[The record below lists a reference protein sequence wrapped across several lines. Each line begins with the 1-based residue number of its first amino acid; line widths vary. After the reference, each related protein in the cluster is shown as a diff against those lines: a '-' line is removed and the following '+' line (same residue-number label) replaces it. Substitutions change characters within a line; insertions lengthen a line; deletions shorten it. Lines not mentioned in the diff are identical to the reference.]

1 MDTVNKTKDDSMNR
15 LVFVA
20 ATACAACISPVFA
33 QSNATVQSSV
43 LQPSTTTFP
52 SASIAQNFQYINHPT
67 PPAPASSVS
76 PSGGRRGGGRHR
88 QMSADSDTTGTAST
102 QP

>member
-1 MDTVNKTKDDSMNR
+1 MNR

-20 ATACAACISPVFA
+20 ATAYAACMSPVFA
-33 QSNATVQSSV
+33 QSNTTVQSSV
-43 LQPSTTTFP
+43 LEPSTTTFP
-52 SASIAQNFQYINHPT
+52 SASIAQNFQYINHPL

-76 PSGGRRGGGRHR
+76 PGSGGRGGRHHR
-88 QMSADSDTTGTAST
+88 QMSGDSDTTGAASA